1 MQLISDIFES
11 LMFAEP
17 LMQLISVGYLAL
29 FVICAIMMMTQNRA
43 LHRVAQIV
51 LAVCLVLVAIKIG
64 DRWIEAGRPPFKTFY
79 EATLYI
85 LFTSSI
91 VAFVMDVKFRVRALT
106 FLLSGGFLFTIGYI
120 LSHRDLDIVKVA
132 PALQTWIFIPHVSA
146 YILSYGTMLV
156 AFFAAVMTLI
166 KPSGGK
172 GNFYV
177 GDTDYIDFEDM
188 TYQVVKFGFLCQ
200 TTALLLGAWWGQ
212 VAWQNYWGWDPK
224 ENWAL
229 ISWCIFIVY
238 LHMRQMKKFN
248 ARQLSMTV
256 ITGFTAI
263 LFTYVGMQYLP
274 TADQS
279 LHVYTTEE
287 DGVEDAEEP
296 EVQESSG
303 DAAETHNH
311 ENHNHEDGEHHDHD
325 HE

>member
-1 MQLISDIFES
+1 MQLISEIFES
-11 LMFAEP
+11 FIFAEP
-17 LMQLISVGYLAL
+17 LMQLITIGYLAL
-29 FVICAIMMMTQNRA
+29 FVVLTIMMGTESRKW
-43 LHRVAQIV
+43 HKVGQIIFGIC
-51 LAVCLVLVAIKIG
+51 LALVAIKIG

-85 LFTSSI
+85 LFTGSL
-91 VAFVMDVKFRVRALT
+91 VGFVMDVQFRVRLLT
-106 FLLSGGFLFTIGYI
+106 WMLAGGYLFAVGYI

-156 AFFAAVMTLI
+156 AFTAAIITIL
-166 KPSGGK
+166 KPNGAK
-172 GNFYV
+172 GNFYL
-177 GDTDYIDFEDM
+177 GDSEFIDFEDM

-248 ARQLSMTV
+248 TRQLSMTV
-256 ITGFTAI
+256 IVGFTAI

-287 DGVEDAEEP
+287 DGVEAE
-296 EVQESSG
+296 
-303 DAAETHNH
+303 AE
-311 ENHNHEDGEHHDHD
+311 
-325 HE
+325 